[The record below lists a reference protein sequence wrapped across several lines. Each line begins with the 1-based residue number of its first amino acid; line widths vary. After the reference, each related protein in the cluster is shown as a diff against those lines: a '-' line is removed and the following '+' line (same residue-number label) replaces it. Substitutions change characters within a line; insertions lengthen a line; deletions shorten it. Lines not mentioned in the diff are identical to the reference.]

1 MSDFYNQPHSPC
13 HKLAYFINEQP
24 RTEEKNKIMY
34 NLNKFFLN
42 VNLSVVVL
50 NRNPPKD
57 KNTNSST
64 EVSETVETNNNKNL
78 WTLWTFPQHPI
89 PFLRSLWPEED
100 SLLSSEWCSLFRVEV
115 LSHSRRRW
123 SATPSFTLE
132 LSQLSSFR
140 LEATLV
146 VSTSGLTE
154 IEARCQECLQQG
166 YLHLR
171 LQDPH
176 LPELYPQ

>member
-1 MSDFYNQPHSPC
+1 
-13 HKLAYFINEQP
+13 
-24 RTEEKNKIMY
+24 MY

-89 PFLRSLWPEED
+89 PFLRSLWPEEVLCSEWKSFLTQEEGD
-100 SLLSSEWCSLFRVEV
+100 QRHLLSLWSYHNCLLSDWKQLWLCQLPV
-115 LSHSRRRW
+115 LRRSRRDAKNVFNKVIFI
-123 SATPSFTLE
+123 SDCKIHTFLSFILSNQDLDPSPGTF
-132 LSQLSSFR
+132 LSPGRGSSSSRSYSWNQCEMRPKGGGQL
-140 LEATLV
+140 
-146 VSTSGLTE
+146 
-154 IEARCQECLQQG
+154 
-166 YLHLR
+166 
-171 LQDPH
+171 
-176 LPELYPQ
+176 